1 MAVTLVY
8 WDLVARATPAY
19 FTAALA
25 NVEIHWDS
33 ATANTWPADK
43 PNAPFGQLPYI
54 KDGDVTIA
62 QSGALIRYLSR
73 KGGIQGDSLATYG
86 LAESL
91 VEETADLFNAI
102 AKAKYDDNPLK
113 AFTTFFEETLPVH
126 LNYLIKLLS
135 GPFFG
140 GQVALYGDAALY
152 GLFYILSRLNEEK
165 FKAALAAVPA
175 LQQWYTAFGKIDVIE
190 KAVTVLSQKGAY
202 FTWPE
207 EK

>member
-25 NVEIHWDS
+25 NVELYWDS

-54 KDGDVTIA
+54 KDGETTIA
-62 QSGALIRYLSR
+62 QSNALIRYLSR

-86 LAESL
+86 LAESV
-91 VEETADLFNAI
+91 VEEAADLFNAI
-102 AKAKYDDNPLK
+102 GKAKHSENPV
-113 AFTTFFEETLPVH
+113 AGYTTFFEETLPLH
-126 LNYLIKLLS
+126 LSYLSKLLS

-140 GQVALYGDAALY
+140 GKVALYGDAALY
-152 GLFYILSRLNEEK
+152 GLFYILFRLNQEK
-165 FKAALAAVPA
+165 FDAALATAPA
-175 LQQWYTAFGKIDVIE
+175 LQQWYADFGKIEAIE